1 MNNKPRIFMRQQL
14 KKEITPI
21 VSNYFL
27 NSYNKAKYPYAVLD
41 IKEIDDEVLTRYSLD
56 IEVWDKKEDTTELET
71 ICDDLK
77 QLLNLKRV
85 IEENYAYVIWFNS
98 CLTDK
103 EEDKTI
109 KKRVLSFEI
118 HLFDFEWKEKFGYEN

>member
-1 MNNKPRIFMRQQL
+1 MINKPRIFMRQQL
-14 KKEITPI
+14 KKEVTPI

-41 IKEIDDEVLTRYSLD
+41 IKEVDNEVLTQYLLE

-77 QLLNLKRV
+77 SLLDGKNV
-85 IEENYAYVIWFNS
+85 MQDNYAYVMWFSS

-103 EEDKTI
+103 EEDRTI

-118 HLFDFEWKEKFGYEN
+118 HLFNF

>member
-1 MNNKPRIFMRQQL
+1 MINKPRIFMRQQL
-14 KKEITPI
+14 KKEVTPI

-41 IKEIDDEVLTRYSLD
+41 IKEVDNEVLTQYLLE

-77 QLLNLKRV
+77 SLLNGKNV
-85 IEENYAYVIWFNS
+85 MQDNYAYVIWFSS

-103 EEDKTI
+103 EEDRTI

-118 HLFDFEWKEKFGYEN
+118 HLFNFE

>member
-1 MNNKPRIFMRQQL
+1 MDNKPRIFMRKQL
-14 KKEITPI
+14 KKEIKPI

-27 NSYNKAKYPYAVLD
+27 NSHNKAEYPYAVLD
-41 IKEIDDEVLTRYSLD
+41 IKEVDNEVFTQYLLE

-77 QLLNLKRV
+77 ILLDGKNV
-85 IEENYAYVIWFNS
+85 IQDNYAYVIWFSS

-103 EEDKTI
+103 EEDRTI

-118 HLFDFEWKEKFGYEN
+118 HLFGFK